1 MTEMPSRD
9 STTDAADSGPG
20 YPRHWE
26 ADVVASDGGIV
37 HLRPILPG
45 DADALLRFHASL
57 SDRTRYLRYFGPYPR
72 ISPRDLER
80 FTHVDHRT
88 RVGFI
93 CLLGDEI
100 LAVGRYEGLPG
111 GSGSGPAGVDRAEVA
126 FVARDDHQGRGL
138 GSILLEHLA
147 AAARENGLR
156 RFEAEVLVENHQM
169 VRVFREAG
177 YQVSRAFSE
186 GVLHLEFDIDPTERS
201 LAVRDAREQ
210 RAEARSVHNVLHP
223 ASVAVIGASTDPSKI
238 GHAVLANLLRG
249 NFTGP
254 VFPVNPDA
262 RSVRGVR
269 AYASV
274 TDIPD
279 EVDLAVVAVPAAGID
294 EVMDSCLEKGV
305 KALVVVSAGFADAGG
320 SGVVAERRLVSEA
333 RAHGMRVI
341 GPNAL
346 GVANTDP
353 DVRLNA
359 TLAPDVPGLGRVGFF
374 SQSGALGIAILATAK
389 ERGLGLSTFV
399 SAGNR
404 ADLSGNDLLQ
414 YWQTDP
420 ATDVVLLYLES
431 FGNPR
436 KFARLAR
443 RLARTKPIVAVKS
456 GRHSGPIRALAAS
469 AAPID
474 EASVRALFEQAGVI
488 RVETLSQL
496 FDTALL
502 LAYQPLPAGPRV
514 AVVGNS
520 SALGV
525 LVADALLD
533 EGMELHGSPVDVG
546 TAAPP
551 EEFAAAVAR
560 ALGATSRDAGAAGDG
575 RTSPAAD
582 HATDGASEGASEGV
596 PDGPPDG
603 PPGGGSGGSPD
614 GVSDGVPDGTSGG
627 ESGVP
632 AGASDGDDSSDGPA
646 GGADAL
652 IAVFVPPVATPGA
665 AYARALREAVAGVD
679 KPVIAVFLAVEG
691 VPAELSVAREDGSPG
706 PGSVPS
712 YPSPER
718 AAAALARVS
727 RYARWR
733 ARPVGQF
740 GTPAGVDTER
750 ARGVVARLGA
760 AEEHRLTDDEAVE
773 LLGCYGVPVTAF
785 RLVSDVEE
793 AVAAADE
800 LGYPVAL
807 KAVGDRWRHRT
818 DLVGVR
824 LDLGAGAAVRRAH
837 GDLTRLTG
845 ESQVY
850 VQRMAPK
857 GVSCVLEIVE
867 DPSFGSLL
875 SFGLSGMA
883 TQLLGDRAF
892 RVVPVSDQDAAA
904 LVRAPRAAPLLAGYR
919 GTEPVDLAALE
930 NLVLRVGRIA
940 EDLPEVRSLSLDPVL
955 SSPEGAFVT
964 GARIVVGP
972 PPTRRERGG
981 PRRLR

>member
-1 MTEMPSRD
+1 MTTSGETASSDPRRD
-9 STTDAADSGPG
+9 PPAAEPEPG
-20 YPRHWE
+20 YPRQWE

-37 HLRPILPG
+37 HLRPILPS
-45 DADALLRFHASL
+45 DADTLLRFHQSL
-57 SDRTRYLRYFGPYPR
+57 SERTRYLRYFGPYPR
-72 ISPRDLER
+72 IPPRDLER
-80 FTHVDHRT
+80 FTNVDHRT
-88 RVGFI
+88 RVALI

-100 LAVGRYEGLPG
+100 IAVGRYEGLDPRPDG
-111 GSGSGPAGVDRAEVA
+111 RVESAEVA
-126 FVARDDHQGRGL
+126 FVVRDDHQGRGL

-169 VRVFREAG
+169 VRVFRDAG
-177 YQVSRAFSE
+177 YQVSREFAE

-201 LAVRDAREQ
+201 LAVRDSREQ
-210 RAEARSVHNVLHP
+210 RAEARSVHNALHP
-223 ASVAVIGASTDPSKI
+223 TSVAVIGASTDPSKI
-238 GHAVLANLLRG
+238 GHAVLANLLRA

-254 VFPVNPDA
+254 VYPVNPA
-262 RSVRGVR
+262 TRSVRGVR

-274 TDIPD
+274 TEIPD

-305 KALVVVSAGFADAGG
+305 TTLVVVSAGFADVGA

-346 GVANTDP
+346 GVVNNDP
-353 DVRLNA
+353 AVRLNA
-359 TLAPDVPGLGRVGFF
+359 TLAPDLPGTGRVGFF
-374 SQSGALGIAILATAK
+374 SQSGALGIAILAAAK

-420 ATDVVLLYLES
+420 NTDVVLLYLET

-456 GRHSGPIRALAAS
+456 GRHSGPTPALAAS
-469 AAPID
+469 ATQID

-488 RVETLSQL
+488 RVETLTQL

-533 EGMELHGSPVDVG
+533 GGMELAGPPVDVG

-560 ALGATSRDAGAAGDG
+560 AIRDD
-575 RTSPAAD
+575 P
-582 HATDGASEGASEGV
+582 E
-596 PDGPPDG
+596 
-603 PPGGGSGGSPD
+603 
-614 GVSDGVPDGTSGG
+614 GG
-627 ESGVP
+627 E
-632 AGASDGDDSSDGPA
+632 AGR
-646 GGADAL
+646 ADAL
-652 IAVFVPPVATPGA
+652 IAVFVPPIAIPGA
-665 AYARALREAVAGVD
+665 EYARALREAVAGSD
-679 KPVIAVFLAVEG
+679 KPVAAVFLAVEG

-727 RYARWR
+727 RYAAWR
-733 ARPVGQF
+733 ARPVGEFVSQP
-740 GTPAGVDTER
+740 GIDTER
-750 ARGVVARLGA
+750 ARAVVARLGA
-760 AEEHRLTDDEAVE
+760 EHDHRLGDADAVE
-773 LLGCYGVPVTAF
+773 LLACYGIPVTDF
-785 RLVSDVEE
+785 REVSDADA
-793 AVAAADE
+793 AVAAAEE
-800 LGYPVAL
+800 LGYPVAI

-824 LDLGAGAAVRRAH
+824 LDLDDPLGVRRAH
-837 GDLTRLTG
+837 ADLARLTG
-845 ESQVY
+845 QSEVY

-857 GVSCVLEIVE
+857 GISCVLEIVD

-883 TQLLGDRAF
+883 TELLGDRAF
-892 RVVPVSDQDAAA
+892 RVVPVSDQDAAS

-930 NLVLRVGRIA
+930 DLVLRVGRIA
-940 EDLPEVRSLSLDPVL
+940 EDLPEVRSLVLDPVL
-955 SSPEGAFVT
+955 TSADGAFVT
-964 GARIVVGP
+964 GARIVLGP
-972 PPTRRERGG
+972 PPTRQDSG
-981 PRRLR
+981 PRRLS

>member
-1 MTEMPSRD
+1 VES
-9 STTDAADSGPG
+9 
-20 YPRHWE
+20 
-26 ADVVASDGGIV
+26 
-37 HLRPILPG
+37 
-45 DADALLRFHASL
+45 
-57 SDRTRYLRYFGPYPR
+57 
-72 ISPRDLER
+72 
-80 FTHVDHRT
+80 
-88 RVGFI
+88 
-93 CLLGDEI
+93 
-100 LAVGRYEGLPG
+100 
-111 GSGSGPAGVDRAEVA
+111 AEVA

-169 VRVFREAG
+169 VRVFRDAG
-177 YQVSRAFSE
+177 YQVSREFAE

-201 LAVRDAREQ
+201 LAVRDSREQ
-210 RAEARSVHNVLHP
+210 RAEARSVHNALHP
-223 ASVAVIGASTDPSKI
+223 TSVAVIGASTDPSKI

-274 TDIPD
+274 TEIPD

-305 KALVVVSAGFADAGG
+305 TTLVVVSAGFADVGG

-346 GVANTDP
+346 GVVNNDP
-353 DVRLNA
+353 AVRLNA
-359 TLAPDVPGLGRVGFF
+359 TLAPDLPGTGRVGFF
-374 SQSGALGIAILATAK
+374 SQSGALGIAILAAAK

-420 ATDVVLLYLES
+420 NTDVVLLYLET

-456 GRHSGPIRALAAS
+456 GRHSGPTPALAAS
-469 AAPID
+469 AVAID

-533 EGMELHGSPVDVG
+533 GGMELAGPPVDVG

-560 ALGATSRDAGAAGDG
+560 AIRDDP
-575 RTSPAAD
+575 TEIPTDAAD
-582 HATDGASEGASEGV
+582 
-596 PDGPPDG
+596 
-603 PPGGGSGGSPD
+603 
-614 GVSDGVPDGTSGG
+614 
-627 ESGVP
+627 
-632 AGASDGDDSSDGPA
+632 GDTGHTA
-646 GGADAL
+646 GADAL
-652 IAVFVPPVATPGA
+652 IAVFVPPIAIPGA
-665 AYARALREAVAGVD
+665 AYARALREAVAGSD
-679 KPVIAVFLAVEG
+679 KPVAAVFLAAEG
-691 VPAELSVAREDGSPG
+691 VPAELSVGRADGSPG

-733 ARPVGQF
+733 ASPVGEF
-740 GTPAGVDTER
+740 VSPPGIDTER
-750 ARGVVARLGA
+750 ARAMVERLGA
-760 AEEHRLTDDEAVE
+760 EHAHRLADAEAVE
-773 LLGCYGVPVTAF
+773 LLACYGVPVTDF
-785 RLVSDVEE
+785 RVVPDADA
-793 AVAAADE
+793 AVAAAQE
-800 LGYPVAL
+800 LGYPVAI

-824 LDLGAGAAVRRAH
+824 LDLDDPSGVRRAH
-837 GDLTRLTG
+837 ADLARLTG
-845 ESQVY
+845 QGEVY

-857 GVSCVLEIVE
+857 GISCVLEIVD

-875 SFGLSGMA
+875 SFGMSGMA
-883 TQLLGDRAF
+883 TELLGDRAF
-892 RVVPVSDQDAAA
+892 RVVPVSDEDAAA

-919 GTEPVDLAALE
+919 GTEPVDRAALE
-930 NLVLRVGRIA
+930 DLVLRVGRIA
-940 EDLPEVRSLSLDPVL
+940 EDLPEVRSLALDPVL
-955 SSPEGAFVT
+955 SSAEGAFVA
-964 GARIVVGP
+964 GARIVLGP
-972 PPTRRERGG
+972 PPTQQDSG
-981 PRRLR
+981 PRRLS

>member
-1 MTEMPSRD
+1 MTSSGE
-9 STTDAADSGPG
+9 TTTGEVTAKEPG

-37 HLRPILPG
+37 HLRPITPD
-45 DADALLRFHASL
+45 DADALVRFHQSL
-57 SDRTRYLRYFGPYPR
+57 SERTRYLRYFGPYPR
-72 ISPRDLER
+72 IPPRDLER

-88 RVGFI
+88 RVALI
-93 CLLGDEI
+93 CMLGDDI
-100 LAVGRYEGLPG
+100 IAVGRYEGLNPTPDG
-111 GSGSGPAGVDRAEVA
+111 RVESAEVA
-126 FVARDDHQGRGL
+126 FVVRDDHQGRGL

-156 RFEAEVLVENHQM
+156 RFEAEVLVENHRM
-169 VRVFREAG
+169 VRVFRDAG
-177 YQVSRAFSE
+177 YQVKREFAE

-201 LAVRDAREQ
+201 IAVRDAREQ
-210 RAEARSVHNVLHP
+210 RAEARSVHNALHP
-223 ASVAVIGASTDPSKI
+223 TSVAVIGASTDPSKI
-238 GHAVLANLLRG
+238 GHAVLANLLKA

-254 VFPVNPDA
+254 VYPVNPA
-262 RSVRGVR
+262 TRSVRGVR
-269 AYASV
+269 AYPSV

-305 KALVVVSAGFADAGG
+305 KTLVVVSAGFADAGG
-320 SGVVAERRLVSEA
+320 SGVVAERRLVAEA

-346 GVANTDP
+346 GVVNNDP
-353 DVRLNA
+353 SVRLNA
-359 TLAPDVPGLGRVGFF
+359 TLAPDLPGTGRVGFF
-374 SQSGALGIAILATAK
+374 SQSGALGIAILAAAK

-404 ADLSGNDLLQ
+404 ADVSGNDLLQ

-420 ATDVVLLYLES
+420 NTDVVLLYLET

-456 GRHSGPIRALAAS
+456 GRHSGPTPALAAS

-488 RVETLSQL
+488 RVETLTQL

-533 EGMELHGSPVDVG
+533 GGLELAGPPVDVG

-560 ALGATSRDAGAAGDG
+560 AIRDPQEGEQGGDQG
-575 RTSPAAD
+575 
-582 HATDGASEGASEGV
+582 
-596 PDGPPDG
+596 
-603 PPGGGSGGSPD
+603 
-614 GVSDGVPDGTSGG
+614 
-627 ESGVP
+627 
-632 AGASDGDDSSDGPA
+632 

-665 AYARALREAVAGVD
+665 EYARALREAVAGSD
-679 KPVIAVFLAVEG
+679 KPVAAVFLAAEG
-691 VPAELSVAREDGSPG
+691 VPAELSVAGPDGSPG

-718 AAAALARVS
+718 AAAALARVT
-727 RYARWR
+727 RYAAWR
-733 ARPVGQF
+733 ARPVGEF
-740 GTPAGVDTER
+740 VSPPGIDAER
-750 ARGVVARLGA
+750 ARGLVARLGA
-760 AEEHRLTDDEAVE
+760 ERTHRLGDADAVE
-773 LLGCYGVPVTAF
+773 LLGCYGIRVVEF
-785 RLVSDVEE
+785 REVSDADA
-793 AVAAADE
+793 AVAAAEE
-800 LGYPVAL
+800 LGFPVAL
-807 KAVGDRWRHRT
+807 KAVGERWRHRT

-824 LDLGAGAAVRRAH
+824 LDLDDPASVRRAH
-837 GDLTRLTG
+837 ADLARLTG
-845 ESQVY
+845 QGEVY

-857 GVSCVLEIVE
+857 GISCVLEIVD

-883 TQLLGDRAF
+883 TELLGDRAF
-892 RVVPVSDQDAAA
+892 RVVPVSDQDAAS
-904 LVRAPRAAPLLAGYR
+904 LVRAPRAAPLLAGYG

-930 NLVLRVGRIA
+930 DLVRRVGRIA
-940 EDLPEVRSLSLDPVL
+940 EDLPEVRSLVLDPVL

-964 GARIVVGP
+964 GARITLGP
-972 PPTRRERGG
+972 PPTRRDDG

>member
-1 MTEMPSRD
+1 MTTSSEP
-9 STTDAADSGPG
+9 AAAPTEGLG
-20 YPRHWE
+20 YPQHWE

-37 HLRPILPG
+37 HLRPIVPG
-45 DADALLRFHASL
+45 DADALLRFHQSL
-57 SDRTRYLRYFGPYPR
+57 SERTRYLRYFGPYPR
-72 ISPRDLER
+72 IPPRDLER
-80 FTHVDHRT
+80 FTTVDHRT
-88 RVGFI
+88 RVALI

-100 LAVGRYEGLPG
+100 IAVGRYEGLG
-111 GSGSGPAGVDRAEVA
+111 AGADGRVESAEVA
-126 FVARDDHQGRGL
+126 FVVRDDHQGRGL

-169 VRVFREAG
+169 VRVFRDAG
-177 YQVSRAFSE
+177 YQVSREFAE

-201 LAVRDAREQ
+201 LAVRDSREQ
-210 RAEARSVHNVLHP
+210 RAEARSVHNALHP
-223 ASVAVIGASTDPSKI
+223 TSVAVIGASTDPSKI
-238 GHAVLANLLRG
+238 GHAVLANLLRA

-254 VFPVNPDA
+254 VYPVNPDA

-274 TDIPD
+274 TEIPD

-294 EVMDSCLEKGV
+294 EVMDSCLAKGV
-305 KALVVVSAGFADAGG
+305 TTLVVVSAGFADVGG

-346 GVANTDP
+346 GVVNNDP
-353 DVRLNA
+353 AVRLNA
-359 TLAPDVPGLGRVGFF
+359 TLAPDLPGTGRVGFF
-374 SQSGALGIAILATAK
+374 SQSGALGIAILAAAK

-404 ADLSGNDLLQ
+404 ADVSGNDLLQ

-420 ATDVVLLYLES
+420 DTDVVLLYLET

-456 GRHSGPIRALAAS
+456 GRHSGPTPALAAS

-474 EASVRALFEQAGVI
+474 DASVRALFEQAGVI
-488 RVETLSQL
+488 RVETLTQL

-525 LVADALLD
+525 LVADAVLD
-533 EGMELHGSPVDVG
+533 GGMELAGPPVDVG

-560 ALGATSRDAGAAGDG
+560 AVRDD
-575 RTSPAAD
+575 
-582 HATDGASEGASEGV
+582 
-596 PDGPPDG
+596 PPD
-603 PPGGGSGGSPD
+603 
-614 GVSDGVPDGTSGG
+614 
-627 ESGVP
+627 
-632 AGASDGDDSSDGPA
+632 
-646 GGADAL
+646 GADAL
-652 IAVFVPPVATPGA
+652 IAVFVPPVAIPGA
-665 AYARALREAVAGVD
+665 EYARALREAVAGSD
-679 KPVIAVFLAVEG
+679 KPVVAVFLAVEG

-733 ARPVGQF
+733 AQPVGEF
-740 GTPAGVDTER
+740 VSPPGIDAER
-750 ARGVVARLGA
+750 ARALVARLGA
-760 AEEHRLTDDEAVE
+760 ERTHSLGDDDAVE
-773 LLGCYGVPVTAF
+773 LLACYGVAVTDF
-785 RLVSDVEE
+785 RLVSHADA
-793 AVAAADE
+793 AVAAAEE
-800 LGYPVAL
+800 LGYPVAM

-824 LDLGAGAAVRRAH
+824 LDLDAASGVRRAH
-837 GDLTRLTG
+837 ADLARLTG
-845 ESQVY
+845 QNEVY

-857 GVSCVLEIVE
+857 GSSWVLEIVD

-875 SFGLSGMA
+875 SFGMSGMA
-883 TQLLGDRAF
+883 TELLGDRAF

-904 LVRAPRAAPLLAGYR
+904 LVRAPRAAPILAGYR

-930 NLVLRVGRIA
+930 ELVLRVGRIA
-940 EDLPEVRSLSLDPVL
+940 EDLPEVRSLALDPVL
-955 SSPEGAFVT
+955 CSPEGAFVT
-964 GARIVVGP
+964 GARIVLGP
-972 PPTRRERGG
+972 PPTRHDSG
-981 PRRLR
+981 PRRLS